1 MVDTLKT
8 AIRLMC
14 KAHPAGRLG
23 MAYDLGMTIDQFHN
37 HLYRKCQSRFF
48 TVDELMK
55 MEDLSGTNY
64 LAEHFASRRGLTLVD
79 IPSMQNVDKVD
90 LFDIE
95 LKTDAA
101 DGELASA
108 KLAAVSDGVIDSY
121 EHKNLSE
128 LFHKKIRHQI
138 HGFMGF
144 LALYG
149 VGVSDHSVDMFVASN
164 RKADVAGMHF
174 EAPEA

>member
-23 MAYDLGMTIDQFHN
+23 MTKDLGMSINQFHN

-48 TVDELMK
+48 TVDELVK
-55 MEDLSGTNY
+55 MEDLSGTNH
-64 LAEHFASRRGLTLVD
+64 LAEYFAARRGLTLVD
-79 IPSMQNVDKVD
+79 ISSVQNVDKVD

-95 LKTDAA
+95 LKTSAA
-101 DGELASA
+101 AGELATA
-108 KLAAVSDGVIDSY
+108 KLAAVSDGVIDNL
-121 EHKNLSE
+121 ERKTLSE
-128 LFHKKIRHQI
+128 LFNKKIRHQI

-164 RKADVAGMHF
+164 RKAEMAGMHF
-174 EAPEA
+174 ESPEA

>member
-64 LAEHFASRRGLTLVD
+64 LAEHFASRRRLTLVD

-108 KLAAVSDGVIDSY
+108 KLAAVSDGVIDSH

>member
-1 MVDTLKT
+1 MVDTLKNSNPLDVQGT
-8 AIRLMC
+8 
-14 KAHPAGRLG
+14 PAGRLG

-64 LAEHFASRRGLTLVD
+64 LAEHFASRRRLTLVD

-108 KLAAVSDGVIDSY
+108 KLAAVSDGVIDSH